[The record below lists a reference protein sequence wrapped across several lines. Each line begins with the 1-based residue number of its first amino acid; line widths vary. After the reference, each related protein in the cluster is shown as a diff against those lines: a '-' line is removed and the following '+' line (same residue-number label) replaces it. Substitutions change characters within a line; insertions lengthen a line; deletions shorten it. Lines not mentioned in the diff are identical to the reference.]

1 MGSVSKHPVIA
12 LTSCYRTKGYRK
24 SRFFVINGGFSEKN
38 RTFAAEYN
46 DIKKMVTPVFVF
58 IAFVVVALVG
68 WGVAELK
75 ARTIHFEH
83 SEEEREEAEL
93 LENERRAEGFEEKNV
108 HDIMRSNSTKGF
120 NAVG

>member
-1 MGSVSKHPVIA
+1 M
-12 LTSCYRTKGYRK
+12 
-24 SRFFVINGGFSEKN
+24 INGGFSEKD

>member
-1 MGSVSKHPVIA
+1 
-12 LTSCYRTKGYRK
+12 
-24 SRFFVINGGFSEKN
+24 
-38 RTFAAEYN
+38 
-46 DIKKMVTPVFVF
+46 MVTPVFVF

-83 SEEEREEAEL
+83 SGEEREEAEL